1 MAFER
6 LNLMN
11 VQIDYKDPV
20 RQDLQYEIIRSNM
33 IDTDVKLRIALMRG
47 DIK

>member
-11 VQIDYKDPV
+11 VQIDYKDRV
-20 RQDLQYEIIRSNM
+20 RQDLQYEIIWLNM
-33 IDTDVKLRIALMRG
+33 IDIGVKLRIALMRG
-47 DIK
+47 I